1 MSVIKCSATFC
12 KWNKKGSFCA
22 HPDSVP
28 GIMNATPEPAEY
40 CMNYRKYSL
49 KSKKLKKK

>member
-1 MSVIKCSATFC
+1 MNQIKCSASFC

-28 GIMNATPEPAEY
+28 GIMNGNPEPMDY
-40 CMNYRKYSL
+40 CQNYRKYSL
-49 KSKKLKKK
+49 KSKKLRKK